1 VLLPLS
7 LLAVAGIV
15 FTWALSVAYVRRRL
29 VLWCQDDPE
38 QEKCLLGK
46 PLFFPS
52 QLTHAR
58 MFPERYHYGIDY
70 FLVGIPV
77 GLRGRVGELMSI
89 DSDGSCPQ
97 AQTGAFQSSAKNLFR
112 KFFWFSIDSSQ
123 YLHRGDGHMSLTQ
136 KLELFLKERVRS
148 SPTRYL

>member
-1 VLLPLS
+1 
-7 LLAVAGIV
+7 
-15 FTWALSVAYVRRRL
+15 
-29 VLWCQDDPE
+29 
-38 QEKCLLGK
+38 
-46 PLFFPS
+46 
-52 QLTHAR
+52 

-77 GLRGRVGELMSI
+77 GLRGRVGALMSI
-89 DSDGSCPQ
+89 DSDGSDPHV
-97 AQTGAFQSSAKNLFR
+97 QTGAFQSSAKNLFR